1 MLMHPSLFLFYLSLV
16 LSIFLIISA
25 NSWFII
31 WVGLEMNLIF
41 FIPLML
47 SKTNKYSSEA
57 GIKYFLVQA
66 FTSVLIISSSL
77 ILSESYL
84 MAEYVL
90 LSAIFLKTGSA
101 PFHQWFLSLV
111 EGLSWSCLMILFI
124 LQKVSPLLLI
134 SFLLKETLSYSL
146 VYAVITACAVIGSVG
161 GLMSVSLRKI
171 MAYSS
176 ISHMSWVLSSM
187 LLSNFGWVS
196 YYVMYSLVLICTLN
210 MFNSMKMYTINQL
223 TLSSVKSRLVSGI
236 SLLSLGGLPPFTGF
250 VPKFMVSVSLL
261 QTNTY
266 FIFLVLL
273 MGTFLSLFFYLRL
286 VLISVILSSSNMV
299 FKSNFEL
306 KKSKMVFNVM
316 GPVLP
321 SLAFLVW

>member
-57 GIKYFLVQA
+57 SIKYFLVQA

-84 MAEYVL
+84 MVEYVL

-101 PFHQWFLSLV
+101 PFHQWLPSLV
-111 EGLSWSCLMILFI
+111 EGLSWGCLMTLFI
-124 LQKVSPLLLI
+124 LQKVSPLLLV

-146 VYAVITACAVIGSVG
+146 VYTVIVACAVIGSVG

-196 YYVMYSLVLICTLN
+196 YYVMYSLVLICTLSV
-210 MFNSMKMYTINQL
+210 FNSMKMYTINQL

-286 VLISVILSSSNMV
+286 VLVSVVLSSSNMV

-316 GPVLP
+316 GSVVP

>member
-57 GIKYFLVQA
+57 SIKYFLVQA

-84 MAEYVL
+84 MVEYVL

-101 PFHQWFLSLV
+101 PFHQWLPSLV
-111 EGLSWSCLMILFI
+111 EGLSWGCLMILFI
-124 LQKVSPLLLI
+124 LQKVSPLLLV

-146 VYAVITACAVIGSVG
+146 VYTVIVACAVIGSVG

-196 YYVMYSLVLICTLN
+196 YYVMYSLVLICTLSV
-210 MFNSMKMYTINQL
+210 FNSMKMYTINQL

-286 VLISVILSSSNMV
+286 VLVSVVLSSSNMV

-316 GPVLP
+316 GSVVP

>member
-1 MLMHPSLFLFYLSLV
+1 MLVHPSLFLFYLSLV
-16 LSIFLIISA
+16 FSIFLIMSA
-25 NSWFII
+25 NSWFIV

-41 FIPLML
+41 FVPLML

-57 GIKYFLVQA
+57 SIKYFLVQS

-77 ILSESYL
+77 ILSESHL
-84 MAEYVL
+84 MAECIL

-101 PFHQWFLSLV
+101 PFHQWLPSLV
-111 EGLSWSCLMILFI
+111 EGLSWGCLMILFI
-124 LQKVSPLLLI
+124 LQKISPLLLV
-134 SFLLKETLSYSL
+134 SFLLKEAFSYNL
-146 VYAVITACAVIGSVG
+146 MYTVIIACATIGSIG

-196 YYVMYSLVLICTLN
+196 YYFMYSLVLMCSLN
-210 MFNSMKMYTINQL
+210 VFNTMKMYTINQL
-223 TLSSVKSRLVSGI
+223 TLSSVKSRLVTGL

-261 QTNTY
+261 QASTY

-286 VLISVILSSSNMV
+286 VLVSVILSSSNMV
-299 FKSNFEL
+299 FKTNFEL
-306 KKSKMVFNVM
+306 KKSKVGFNTM
-316 GPVLP
+316 GLIIP
-321 SLAFLVW
+321 SLVFLVW

>member
-1 MLMHPSLFLFYLSLV
+1 MLMHPSFFLFYLSLV

-77 ILSESYL
+77 ILSENYL
-84 MAEYVL
+84 VVEYVL

-101 PFHQWFLSLV
+101 PFHQWLPSLV
-111 EGLSWSCLMILFI
+111 EGLSWGCLMILFI

-146 VYAVITACAVIGSVG
+146 VYTVIVACAVIGSVG
-161 GLMSVSLRKI
+161 GLMSVSLRKV

-196 YYVMYSLVLICTLN
+196 YYVMYSLVLICTLSV
-210 MFNSMKMYTINQL
+210 FNSMKMYTINQL

-286 VLISVILSSSNMV
+286 VLVSVVLSSSNMV

-316 GPVLP
+316 GSVTP

>member
-1 MLMHPSLFLFYLSLV
+1 MLMHPSSFLFYLSLV

-84 MAEYVL
+84 MVEYVL

-101 PFHQWFLSLV
+101 PFHQWLPSLV

-134 SFLLKETLSYSL
+134 SFLVKETLSYSL
-146 VYAVITACAVIGSVG
+146 VYTVIIACAVIGSVG
-161 GLMSVSLRKI
+161 GLMSASLRKI

-196 YYVMYSLVLICTLN
+196 YYAMYSLVLICTLSV
-210 MFNSMKMYTINQL
+210 FNDMKMYTINQL
-223 TLSSVKSRLVSGI
+223 TLSSVKARLVSGI

-286 VLISVILSSSNMV
+286 VLVSVVLSSSNMV

-306 KKSKMVFNVM
+306 KKSKMGFNLM
-316 GPVLP
+316 GPVVP
-321 SLAFLVW
+321 SLAFLFW